1 MAVEAE
7 DAVDEVLSMRDT
19 REHVADILRFIARV
33 VAGSGLL
40 DAHHEE
46 FAPFFTMLAGV
57 YLMAEWWGG

>member
-1 MAVEAE
+1 
-7 DAVDEVLSMRDT
+7 MRDT